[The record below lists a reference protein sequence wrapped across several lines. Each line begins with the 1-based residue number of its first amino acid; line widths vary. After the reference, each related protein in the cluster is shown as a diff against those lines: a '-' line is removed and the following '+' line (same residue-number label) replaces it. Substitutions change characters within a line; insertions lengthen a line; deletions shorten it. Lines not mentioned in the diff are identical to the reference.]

1 MRRTDAM
8 PDDVASALRS
18 VDDALASG
26 AALAVDPVERELQ
39 ELALALEAD
48 SPSPAPEFSERMDR
62 RVAERFRRAP
72 GARRARVAAR
82 PRVLAL
88 SAAATLL
95 IAVAAV
101 GAVSA
106 LVGSRGSSSV
116 TGRSSAT
123 TPRTMILPRRGAGPV
138 VTAMP
143 QSRRVERSATVTLA
157 APGNRIDRV
166 ADSIAQATDRH
177 RGFV

>member
-72 GARRARVAAR
+72 GARRARLAAR
-82 PRVLAL
+82 PRLLAV
-88 SAAATLL
+88 SAAAKVLVG
-95 IAVAAV
+95 IAAV
-101 GAVSA
+101 GAV
-106 LVGSRGSSSV
+106 LQL
-116 TGRSSAT
+116 TGDNGRA
-123 TPRTMILPRRGAGPV
+123 
-138 VTAMP
+138 
-143 QSRRVERSATVTLA
+143 ERQVLA
-157 APGNRIDRV
+157 C
-166 ADSIAQATDRH
+166 
-177 RGFV
+177 

>member
-26 AALAVDPVERELQ
+26 AAVAVDLVERELQ
-39 ELALALEAD
+39 ELALELEAD
-48 SPSPAPEFSERMDR
+48 APRPAPEFSERMDR

-72 GARRARVAAR
+72 GTRKARLAAR

-88 SAAATLL
+88 SAAATVL

-101 GAVSA
+101 GAVNA
-106 LVGSRGSSSV
+106 LVGKDHGGS
-116 TGRSSAT
+116 G
-123 TPRTMILPRRGAGPV
+123 RTMFAGAATPPPRSLPLSGAAGAP
-138 VTAMP
+138 AP
-143 QSRRVERSATVTLA
+143 PRER
-157 APGNRIDRV
+157 APP
-166 ADSIAQATDRH
+166 
-177 RGFV
+177 